1 MNLKDSNINDK
12 ENDTGVGMRQ
22 NNLCE
27 STEDKEDR
35 KRVKSR
41 TRAPEH
47 NIIVCYCCCCTRNNP
62 YAGRENEKSFCSG
75 GEEIYFTEGSV
86 ESSISSF
93 ISYHHIF
100 LV

>member
-41 TRAPEH
+41 TRAPLSTTLSYAIVVAVHE
-47 NIIVCYCCCCTRNNP
+47 IIRTRDEKTRKVLFWRWRNLF
-62 YAGRENEKSFCSG
+62 YGRKC
-75 GEEIYFTEGSV
+75 
-86 ESSISSF
+86 
-93 ISYHHIF
+93 
-100 LV
+100 